1 MEKDKRKLVPVFTAD
16 LFEVEL
22 VCNKLQACGIA
33 AMVQNNT
40 LGAVMS
46 PYSTFAGLPQV
57 MVFQEDFEQAKAIIQ
72 EESNNEL

>member
-1 MEKDKRKLVPVFTAD
+1 MENDKRKLVPVFTAD

-22 VCNKLQACGIA
+22 VCNKLQSCGIA

-72 EESNNEL
+72 EDSNNEL